1 MFQNEESKHISQVP
15 AIAME
20 DNTEELI
27 NRTEYGGSIP
37 VDNVQAL
44 ASKDLKDVPVRYI
57 RPEIESEEVLADESL
72 QIPVIDISRLAAAGQ
87 LGYDDELAKL
97 HAACRDWGFF
107 QLVNHGISEAIDA
120 MKKVTE
126 EFFKLPLE
134 EKMKYA
140 QLPNTIEG
148 YGQAFVLSEEQKL
161 DWGDMLFLLP
171 LPVSLRNLRF
181 WPQNPNSFRE
191 TLDVYSNKLCGVSM
205 KLFKLIS
212 INLGIEPEVMGK
224 KFDLENCTQ
233 GIRMNY
239 YPPCPEARKVLGLA
253 PHSDATGL
261 TLLVQVNEVQG
272 LQIKK
277 NSKWVP
283 IKPIPGSIIVNVGDV
298 LEIMSNGEY
307 SSIEHRAVVDFE
319 KERLSI
325 AAFHS
330 PGLEAMVGPLPE
342 LVKGKTPK
350 YKTIDAHE
358 YVKLTIN
365 SKLDGKSLIDH
376 MKIQ

>member
-1 MFQNEESKHISQVP
+1 M
-15 AIAME
+15 AIE
-20 DNTEELI
+20 DNIDVII

-57 RPEIESEEVLADESL
+57 RPDIEAEEVLADDL
-72 QIPVIDISRLAAAGQ
+72 FQIPVIDLSKLNDAGQ
-87 LGYDDELAKL
+87 PGYDDELVKL
-97 HAACRDWGFF
+97 HIACRDWGFF
-107 QLVNHGISEAIDA
+107 QLINHRVSETIDA
-120 MKKVTE
+120 MNKVTE
-126 EFFKLPLE
+126 EFFNLPLE
-134 EKMKYA
+134 EKMKCA
-140 QLPNTIEG
+140 QLPNNIKG
-148 YGQAFVLSEEQKL
+148 YGQAFVVSDEQKL
-161 DWGDMLFLLP
+161 NWGDMFFLLP
-171 LPVSLRNLRF
+171 LPISLRHLRF
-181 WPQNPNSFRE
+181 WPQNPNSFRK
-191 TLDVYSNKLCGVSM
+191 TLEKYSKTLHGVSM
-205 KLFKLIS
+205 QLFKLIS
-212 INLGIEPEVMGK
+212 INLGIEPEAIGK
-224 KFDLENCTQ
+224 MFENCTQ

-298 LEIMSNGEY
+298 LEILSNGEY
-307 SSIEHRAVVDFE
+307 NSIEHRAIVDFE

-330 PGLEAMVGPLPE
+330 PGLGAMIGPLPE
-342 LVKGKTPK
+342 LVKEKTHK
-350 YKTIDAHE
+350 YKTIDVQ
-358 YVKLTIN
+358 YYLKLIIN
-365 SKLDGKSLIDH
+365 SKLDGKCLIDH

>member
-1 MFQNEESKHISQVP
+1 MVTGKTDEI
-15 AIAME
+15 
-20 DNTEELI
+20 I

-57 RPEIESEEVLADESL
+57 RHDIQSEEILADESL
-72 QIPVIDISRLAAAGQ
+72 QIPVIDISKLTIAGQ
-87 LGYDDELAKL
+87 PGYDDELAKL
-97 HAACRDWGFF
+97 HVACRDWGFF
-107 QLVNHGISEAIDA
+107 QLINHGISEAIDA
-120 MKKVTE
+120 MKMVTE

-134 EKMKYA
+134 EKMKCA

-148 YGQAFVLSEEQKL
+148 YGQAFVVSEEQKL
-161 DWGDMLFLLP
+161 DWGDMLFLLA
-171 LPVSLRNLRF
+171 LPIALRNLTF
-181 WPQNPNSFRE
+181 WPQNPTSFRE
-191 TLDVYSNKLCGVSM
+191 TLDEYSNKLHDVSM
-205 KLFKLIS
+205 KLFKLICT
-212 INLGIEPEVMGK
+212 NLGVEPDAICKMFE
-224 KFDLENCTQ
+224 DCTQ

-283 IKPIPGSIIVNVGDV
+283 IKPVSKSIIVNIGDV
-298 LEIMSNGEY
+298 MEILSNGEY
-307 SSIEHRAVVDFE
+307 SSIEHRAVVNFE

-325 AAFHS
+325 AAFH
-330 PGLEAMVGPLPE
+330 
-342 LVKGKTPK
+342 TP
-350 YKTIDAHE
+350 
-358 YVKLTIN
+358 
-365 SKLDGKSLIDH
+365 SLGAIIYDH
-376 MKIQ
+376 YPSSSRITRQNIKQLMWKIILS